1 MPKWINASASKK
13 YILASQDDFVIQTNI
28 SKWGWGWADSLKG
41 KFQNLWHF
49 TKYEIWHI
57 WQTQRHILTQFCK
70 SPPLSN
76 RKSHGPIPTVRGASS
91 RETSTF
97 FKQDGRGYPQATIS
111 LKGRPEKK
119 HFTLTGM
126 QHLCS
131 WELRRRV
138 QSWFP
143 KRLFHRRCR
152 TRVQT
157 GIQRTKDDERAKRS

>member
-1 MPKWINASASKK
+1 MSQNAKIYSSISGWICH
-13 YILASQDDFVIQTNI
+13 TN
-28 SKWGWGWADSLKG
+28 KHKQVGLGLGKFLKG
-41 KFQNLWHF
+41 KVPNFVTF
-49 TKYEIWHI
+49 YKIWDLTYLT
-57 WQTQRHILTQFCK
+57 TQRHILTQFCK

-138 QSWFP
+138 QSWLP